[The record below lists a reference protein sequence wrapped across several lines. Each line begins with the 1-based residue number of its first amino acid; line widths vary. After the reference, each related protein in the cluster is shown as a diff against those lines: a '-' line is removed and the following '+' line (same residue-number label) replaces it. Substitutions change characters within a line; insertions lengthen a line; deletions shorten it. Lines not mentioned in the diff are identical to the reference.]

1 MSFTSAEK
9 NIIFVTG
16 NTMGEYK
23 DLGKEIALHLHK
35 SVYLGQPSTSPRHYL
50 SLKEMAIQNSLF
62 YSQALFYGSLPS
74 RRSVVFAIPDLTMK
88 NILQFMILLEKVKKN
103 VFVVV
108 DDRFFIS
115 QITRQNFQKLL
126 SRLPVDSGFF
136 LTDFINNDRESFF
149 DVIEKLLERITYNSK
164 NTVESTYKCFNG
176 IMESIPEL
184 FREEIKKSLFGS
196 EFGDV
201 PFNQLVKN
209 LLPTFNDNEREE
221 EEEKEESYKKS
232 KTSSTCSCS
241 STIESEV
248 EVEEEEEKKTSS
260 PPKLI
265 SQEPE
270 GEFISL
276 FEECTNPKHPF
287 CCAISPINPPTN

>member
-1 MSFTSAEK
+1 MSFTTAEK

-16 NTMGEYK
+16 NAMGEYK
-23 DLGKEIALHLHK
+23 DLGREIALHLHK

-74 RRSVVFAIPDLTMK
+74 RKSVVFAIPDLSMK
-88 NILQFMILLEKVKKN
+88 NILQFMILLEKVKKH
-103 VFVVV
+103 VYVVV

-115 QITRQNFQKLL
+115 QITRQNFQKLI
-126 SRLPVDSGFF
+126 SRLPEDSGFF

-176 IMESIPEL
+176 ILESIPEL
-184 FREEIKKSLFGS
+184 FREEIKRSLFGS

-209 LLPTFNDNEREE
+209 LLPTFNDNEKEEE
-221 EEEKEESYKKS
+221 EEEKIYKKS
-232 KTSSTCSCS
+232 NTSSTCSCS
-241 STIESEV
+241 STIESE
-248 EVEEEEEKKTSS
+248 EEEVKKSSS

-276 FEECTNPKHPF
+276 FEECTDPKHPF